1 MGAVKYLDLNRFW
14 SYTISA
20 ILGFLEPLSV
30 LLLWLLIFIL
40 ADMVSG
46 CYASLKEGKHLESRK
61 MQKTIVKF
69 LTYSS
74 SVILLQGLDV
84 YMITFAECGLA
95 KIGCTLICG
104 IEIYSVFENFY
115 RATKNPVF
123 KVLTRFTLAKIEDNT
138 GVKID
143 D

>member
-1 MGAVKYLDLNRFW
+1 MKYCNLDRAYSYMIGAV
-14 SYTISA
+14 
-20 ILGFLEPLSV
+20 LGFLEPLSV
-30 LLLWLLIFIL
+30 LLLWMLIFII

-46 CYASLKEGKHLESRK
+46 CYASLKEGKHLQSKKLKR
-61 MQKTIVKF
+61 TIDKF
-69 LTYSS
+69 LTYTTSI
-74 SVILLQGLDV
+74 ILLHGLDV
-84 YMITFAECGLA
+84 YMMTFMDCGLA

-123 KVLTRFTLAKIEDNT
+123 KVLTRFTLAKIEDKT

-143 D
+143 E